1 MRKIYFLILLFC
13 PLIMMG
19 QDLEDYLSK
28 YTSENGQLYLQ
39 PFANAFSADLNSGL
53 YHNAKIKNKGFQ
65 LYIGIVSQ
73 VAVIPGKAKT
83 FTATIED
90 DYFSSSTVTVKDA
103 PTIFGAGEGPYV
115 ESPDNN
121 GLGMYLPGGLEMD
134 YLPLAMPQIT
144 IGSLYGTD
152 LSARYISVAV
162 EDLGDV
168 QLFGWG
174 IRHSVDQYLE
184 ILPLNVAVGYYNQKF
199 KVGDYVDAKTSV
211 FNVQASYDIPII
223 TFYGGLGYE
232 TGKIDVEYTY
242 EGSGD
247 LSGDKISFELEAE
260 GSIRATVGL
269 CFNLGPV
276 KIHGDYNLANQNT
289 FAVGLGIGINQ
300 K

>member
-1 MRKIYFLILLFC
+1 MRKLIFLMVFLC
-13 PLIMMG
+13 PLLIQA

-28 YTSENGQLYLQ
+28 YTSDNGQLYLQ
-39 PFANAFSADLNSGL
+39 PFANAFSADINSGL
-53 YHNAKIKNKGFQ
+53 FHNAKIKKKGFQ

-73 VAVIPGKAKT
+73 VAVIPSKAKT

-90 DYFSSSTVTVKDA
+90 DYFSSTIQKEEA
-103 PTIFGAGEGPYV
+103 PTIFGVSEGPYV
-115 ESPDNN
+115 VSDDNN
-121 GLGMYLPGGLEMD
+121 GLAMYLPGGLDMD

-152 LSARYISVAV
+152 LTVRYISVDV

-168 QLFGWG
+168 ELFGWG
-174 IRHSVDQYLE
+174 LRHSIDQY
-184 ILPLNVAVGYYNQKF
+184 ISVLPLSVAMGYYHQTF
-199 KVGDYVDAKTSV
+199 KVGNYVDAKTSV
-211 FNVQASYDIPII
+211 INIQASYNIPVI

-232 TGKIDVEYTY
+232 TGTVDAEYTY
-242 EGSGD
+242 EGSGE
-247 LSGDKISFELEAE
+247 LNGDKISFELEAE
-260 GSIRATVGL
+260 GSIRATIGL

-276 KIHGDYNLANQNT
+276 KIHGDYNMANQNT